1 MISGLK
7 NRARRRIKE
16 LGRKLT
22 EVFGAARQSGL
33 EDSANQDKN
42 PGVMAPHDPSMI
54 ARQARHPIY
63 AGSDRAF
70 VKVASGQFVC
80 VDTNSLDAIDYLLG
94 FEIEQNIVP
103 VFRRFL
109 TPRSVVLDI
118 GANVGY
124 YTVMAGTW
132 LKDQGRLYSFEANPH
147 TFGLLRRSGYA
158 NRLRFFADRAAK
170 KWPLPGSLK

>member
-1 MISGLK
+1 M
-7 NRARRRIKE
+7 
-16 LGRKLT
+16 GRKLT

-118 GANVGY
+118 ASKQA
-124 YTVMAGTW
+124 T
-132 LKDQGRLYSFEANPH
+132 
-147 TFGLLRRSGYA
+147 
-158 NRLRFFADRAAK
+158 
-170 KWPLPGSLK
+170 